1 MTDESKQLL
10 LDILVGNAPEEEGV
24 SSVVFEAKKTVEN
37 NLQTKLQE
45 VGINTIRLR
54 GAITDTGNSNYLIY
68 GAVIGE
74 SGYDGGAIIVLD
86 EDLEV
91 LKVIRNFDSGT
102 QLGEIIELHADEDGN
117 IYGVDRPVFDE
128 GYRFILLNN
137 PAIPLNNDYVVT
149 LRNSYYFPDNF
160 QNLLLN
166 TYNNS
171 QYISK
176 VNGEATYTIVADY
189 TGSPSGFAVGI
200 LKINVGSENE
210 WNLYTNTTYTV
221 TSLDYVVQK
230 DENNNIV
237 IDAFA
242 YANTNA
248 LLVNYHFNGETLS
261 IASTIPF
268 SENANQVLFVSNNEK
283 YVSSV
288 NYNTLKINIY
298 KVSGNQ
304 LINIVSKDML
314 ATAGTDGF
322 KMGKSNN
329 HIFTQR
335 YSTKGKS
342 AEGYNLYD
350 LYSGVI
356 FEDLYYEEY
365 IGETVESYLVDRTIM
380 VKNSYL
386 LYQNIFQIG
395 NTAYSSNTVLKINGF
410 NGESYEDKTS
420 LIPSY
425 GKLYSDQEIVLARN
439 LYNKSINENRTVSV
453 LEIPNNYLNNKTI
466 DNQQLLSPT
475 NNVIINSF
483 DDIEK
488 NVYEAMYLN
497 FINTINIYDNNSQN
511 MSFLSTASNTL
522 NEFINDS
529 SLYDSKKMSKIRF
542 IYIDETST
550 TSNYSYSKNEDNDYL
565 LSITFIVDKLIN
577 KLQFISNDETVV
589 YNEIDLS
596 DCELN
601 KTYTLTQILKKGAI
615 Q

>member
-10 LDILVGNAPEEEGV
+10 LDILVGNAPDEEGI

-54 GAITDTGNSNYLIY
+54 GAITNTGNSNYLIY
-68 GAVIGE
+68 GAVTGE

-86 EDLEV
+86 ENLEV

-160 QNLLLN
+160 QSLSLN

-176 VNGEATYTIVADY
+176 VNGEATYTMVASY
-189 TGSPSGFAVGI
+189 YGSQTGFAVGI

-210 WNLYTNTTYTV
+210 WSLYTNTTYTV

-230 DENNNIV
+230 DDNNNIV

-248 LLVNYHFNGETLS
+248 LLVNYHFNGEALS
-261 IASTIPF
+261 IASTTSF
-268 SENANQVLFVSNNEK
+268 SENVNQVLFVSSSEK
-283 YVSSV
+283 YVASI
-288 NYNTLKINIY
+288 NYTTLKINIY

-453 LEIPNNYLNNKTI
+453 LEIPNSYLNNKVI

-475 NNVIINSF
+475 NSIIINSL
-483 DDIEK
+483 DEITK
-488 NVYEAMYLN
+488 NIYEALYLN
-497 FINTINIYDNNSQN
+497 FINVINIYDNNSEN
-511 MSFLSTASNTL
+511 MQFLSTVSTSL
-522 NEFINDS
+522 NEFINDDTKYND
-529 SLYDSKKMSKIRF
+529 LKMSKVRF
-542 IYIDETST
+542 VYSDESTSV
-550 TSNYSYSKNEDNDYL
+550 SNFSYEKDTQEDYV
-565 LSITFIVDKLIN
+565 LSITFSVDKLIDRIE
-577 KLQFISNDETVV
+577 FISNDETLV
-589 YNEIDLS
+589 YNVIDLS

-601 KTYTLTQILKKGAI
+601 KTYTLKQNLRKE
-615 Q
+615 